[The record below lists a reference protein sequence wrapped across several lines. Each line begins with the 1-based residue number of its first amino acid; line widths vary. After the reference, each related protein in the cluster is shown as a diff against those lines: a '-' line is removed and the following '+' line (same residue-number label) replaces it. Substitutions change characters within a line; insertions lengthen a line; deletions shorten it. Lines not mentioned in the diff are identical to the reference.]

1 MASVDD
7 IIDLFDYCRS
17 AGLKK
22 VPRPG
27 DVAAER
33 AYSDVLQ
40 NIATEVLEAAT
51 RSWMSDPDKG
61 AWFPAA
67 PELLGLC
74 LTVEAQLRSERREQ
88 SRGCHH
94 CGEVLE
100 DDGTVREHG
109 TGFRTLIQHRFP
121 TVDGRVLF
129 DAAPIKIGSVRVL
142 CDCDKGRKIHAQ
154 QKLYAQEQPEKGQKT
169 SRPAGWRPTL
179 DLRGA
184 WEHYGRPADVRVFL
198 TGTRARWNER
208 DADPRSPFFSRP
220 SPEELEGPTP
230 SAHNARRIVD
240 GVLSGT
246 IDPADHVRRRLA
258 HRRGA

>member
-1 MASVDD
+1 MASPDD
-7 IIDLFDYCRS
+7 IVDLFDYCRS

-51 RSWMSDPDKG
+51 RSWMSDPDRG

-74 LTVEAQLRSERREQ
+74 LTVEAQLRSEVREQ
-88 SRGCHH
+88 SRGCQH

-109 TGFRTLIQHRFP
+109 TGFRTLIQHRHP
-121 TVDGRVLF
+121 SADGTVDWGAL
-129 DAAPIKIGSVRVL
+129 PIRIGSVRVL
-142 CDCDKGRKIHAQ
+142 CDCEKGRKIHAQ
-154 QKLYAQEQPEKGQKT
+154 QKLYAQTQPEKGQKT

-179 DLRGA
+179 DLRSA
-184 WEHYGRPADVRVFL
+184 WEQYGKPWDVKVYL
-198 TGTRARWNER
+198 TGTRARWNVR

-220 SPEELEGPTP
+220 SPEELEGPTLT
-230 SAHNARRIVD
+230 ACEARRVVD
-240 GVLSGT
+240 GVLSGE
-246 IDPADHVRRRLA
+246 INPAAHVRKRMSQ
-258 HRRGA
+258 RRGA